1 MARSSYLSNDALP
14 LPVVQ
19 TGRVKLRAT
28 QFGSSGARDAPRP
41 RASPRV
47 KLRAS
52 QFGSSGCREN
62 RLFASHKNHAK
73 SIAKFPE
80 IHEKYVEN
88 VVRQHI
94 WRANYAHKSSLARP
108 VCFNPWPVWSY
119 ETRCASGWSPF
130 FGRSPSSPGSSPRK
144 VSASATC
151 RPALPSGGPEKWG
164 RIALPPPRSLQE
176 DLGDDPRADGEV
188 AADVQSHGLANA
200 AQGRTSQP
208 GTLPNRRRTRPQR
221 RYPGR

>member
-1 MARSSYLSNDALP
+1 MAVSLVVPEAQPMARSSYLSNDALP

-19 TGRVKLRAT
+19 TGGEVEARAT
-28 QFGSSGARDAPRP
+28 
-41 RASPRV
+41 
-47 KLRAS
+47 

-94 WRANYAHKSSLARP
+94 WRANYVNKSSLARP

-119 ETRCASGWSPF
+119 ETPLRIRLEPL
-130 FGRSPSSPGSSPRK
+130 PR
-144 VSASATC
+144 
-151 RPALPSGGPEKWG
+151 
-164 RIALPPPRSLQE
+164 
-176 DLGDDPRADGEV
+176 
-188 AADVQSHGLANA
+188 
-200 AQGRTSQP
+200 
-208 GTLPNRRRTRPQR
+208 
-221 RYPGR
+221 